1 MLKLNLRRRATADAD
16 LDITSFM
23 SLMTILVPV
32 LLLNMVFSHISVLK
46 LNLPGVSDGSSSSPQ
61 ENRQLEVVLR
71 SDHIDINYPAGV
83 RVRQIPDRDGQPD
96 FATLST
102 VLQAVKQQLA
112 EKSIEKKDLVIL
124 SEVNTPYRTLV
135 KAMDTARSYRAVVA
149 ASVVDAE
156 LFPQISLGDA
166 PGDAPGDL
174 PDSAAEPLQTAAG
187 Q

>member
-1 MLKLNLRRRATADAD
+1 MLKLNIRRRGHEEAE

-46 LNLPGVSDGSSSSPQ
+46 LNLPGLSDSSAVAE

-71 SDHIDINYPAGV
+71 ESHIDVNYPAGM
-83 RVRQIPDRDGQPD
+83 RVKRIPHQGDEPD
-96 FATLST
+96 FATMSI
-102 VLQAVKQQLA
+102 VLQEVKRQLA
-112 EKSIEKKDLVIL
+112 QKDIEKRDVVIL
-124 SEVNTPYRTLV
+124 SEVDTPYKTLV
-135 KAMDTARSYRAVVA
+135 QAMDTARSYRAVVA
-149 ASVVDAE
+149 ASAVDAE

-166 PGDAPGDL
+166 PTQPM
-174 PDSAAEPLQTAAG
+174 QTAGG

>member
-1 MLKLNLRRRATADAD
+1 MAIRRRLGSDGE

-32 LLLNMVFSHISVLK
+32 LLINMVFSHISVLN
-46 LNLPGVSDGSSSSPQ
+46 LNLPGMSDGNTGQS

-71 SDHIDINYPAGV
+71 QEHIDINYPAGV
-83 RVRQIPDRDGQPD
+83 RVKRIEHLEQGPD
-96 FATLST
+96 FAQLSL
-102 VLQAVKQQLA
+102 VLQQVKRQLA
-112 EKSIEKKDLVIL
+112 ENNIEKRDAVIL
-124 SEVNTPYRTLV
+124 SEPNTPYKTLV
-135 KAMDTARSYRAVVA
+135 AAMDTVRSYRAVVA

-166 PGDAPGDL
+166 PA
-174 PDSAAEPLQTAAG
+174 TFTAG

>member
-1 MLKLNLRRRATADAD
+1 MLKLNLRRRASTDAE

-46 LNLPGVSDGSSSSPQ
+46 LNLPGLSEASASAQ

-71 SDHIDINYPAGV
+71 HDHIDINYPAGM
-83 RVRQIPDRDGQPD
+83 RVKRIPNKNGQPD
-96 FATLST
+96 FST
-102 VLQAVKQQLA
+102 MSNVLQEVKRQLA

-124 SEVNTPYRTLV
+124 SEVHTPYKTLV

-166 PGDAPGDL
+166 P
-174 PDSAAEPLQTAAG
+174 AATQLVQTAAG

>member
-1 MLKLNLRRRATADAD
+1 MLKLNLRRRASTEAE

-46 LNLPGVSDGSSSSPQ
+46 LNLPGLSEASASAQ

-71 SDHIDINYPAGV
+71 RDHIDINYPAGM
-83 RVRQIPDRDGQPD
+83 RVKRIPNISGQPD
-96 FATLST
+96 FATMSN
-102 VLQAVKQQLA
+102 VLQEVKRQLA
-112 EKSIEKKDLVIL
+112 GKSIEKRDLVIL
-124 SEVNTPYRTLV
+124 SEVHTPYKTLV

-166 PGDAPGDL
+166 PAT
-174 PDSAAEPLQTAAG
+174 AKPLQTAAG

>member
-1 MLKLNLRRRATADAD
+1 MNIRRRRHQEGE

-46 LNLPGVSDGSSSSPQ
+46 LNLPGLSDASAASQ
-61 ENRQLEVVLR
+61 EENRQLELVLR
-71 SDHIDINYPAGV
+71 ETHIDINYPAGM
-83 RVRQIPDRDGQPD
+83 RVKRIPHVEGEAD
-96 FATLST
+96 FATVST
-102 VLQAVKQQLA
+102 VLQEVKRQLG
-112 EKSIEKKDLVIL
+112 EKSIDKKDLVIL
-124 SEVNTPYRTLV
+124 SETGTPYKTLV
-135 KAMDTARSYRAVVA
+135 TAMDTARSYRAVVA

-166 PGDAPGDL
+166 PREQL
-174 PDSAAEPLQTAAG
+174 LQTAAG

>member
-1 MLKLNLRRRATADAD
+1 MLKLNIRRRTTQEGE

-46 LNLPGVSDGSSSSPQ
+46 LNLPGLSDGGASSE

-71 SDHIDINYPAGV
+71 QSHIDINYPAGM
-83 RVRQIPDRDGQPD
+83 RVKRIPHRDGDPD
-96 FATLST
+96 FDTVSD
-102 VLQAVKQQLA
+102 VLQEVKRQLR
-112 EKSIEKKDLVIL
+112 EKSIDKKDLVIL
-124 SEVNTPYRTLV
+124 SEVNTPYKTLV
-135 KAMDTARSYRAVVA
+135 AAMDTARSYRAVVA

-156 LFPQISLGDA
+156 LFPQVSLGDA
-166 PGDAPGDL
+166 PRAQAQSL
-174 PDSAAEPLQTAAG
+174 ETAAG

>member
-1 MLKLNLRRRATADAD
+1 MLKLNIRRRGPADTE

-23 SLMTILVPV
+23 SLMIILVPV

-46 LNLPGVSDGSSSSPQ
+46 LNLPALSDSTAAAE

-71 SDHIDINYPAGV
+71 ESHIDINYPAGI
-83 RVRQIPDRDGQPD
+83 RVKRIPNVDDAPD
-96 FATLST
+96 FDTLST
-102 VLQAVKQQLA
+102 VLQEVKRQLA
-112 EKSIEKKDLVIL
+112 QEDIEKRDLVIL

-166 PGDAPGDL
+166 PAPL
-174 PDSAAEPLQTAAG
+174 STAGG